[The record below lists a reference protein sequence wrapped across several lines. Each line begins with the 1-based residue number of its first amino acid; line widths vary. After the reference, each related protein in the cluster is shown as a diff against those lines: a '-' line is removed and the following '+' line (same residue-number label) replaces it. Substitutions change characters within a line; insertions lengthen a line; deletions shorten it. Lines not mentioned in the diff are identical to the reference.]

1 MNIMTTPLA
10 QEARRVAI
18 PLGKTCDSLNI
29 SYSQTAAFIYASRGD
44 ESINIEIFQRDNGV
58 LHCYARTFC
67 TTDSDPVLQD
77 RLLEGGSIGELGIAV
92 RQFLDGE
99 KAA

>member
-1 MNIMTTPLA
+1 MNIMNTDLA
-10 QEARRVAI
+10 KEARRVAI

-29 SYSQTAAFIYASRGD
+29 SYSQTAAFIYANHDNGI
-44 ESINIEIFQRDNGV
+44 INIEIYQRDNGV
-58 LHCYARTFC
+58 LHCYASTYC

-77 RLLEGGSIGELGIAV
+77 RLLEGGTIGELGAIV
-92 RQFLDGE
+92 WQYLNEG